1 MIKSFMNNVTHNV
14 THKLVNNIVK
24 HIYYFCMVSDY
35 QKNINYSRIIN
46 TPRVINTPGYFQIY
60 KNLCFYCGYHLLL
73 DAE

>member
-1 MIKSFMNNVTHNV
+1 MIKRFMNNMTHNV

-35 QKNINYSRIIN
+35 LKNINYS
-46 TPRVINTPGYFQIY
+46 RVINTPGYFQIY